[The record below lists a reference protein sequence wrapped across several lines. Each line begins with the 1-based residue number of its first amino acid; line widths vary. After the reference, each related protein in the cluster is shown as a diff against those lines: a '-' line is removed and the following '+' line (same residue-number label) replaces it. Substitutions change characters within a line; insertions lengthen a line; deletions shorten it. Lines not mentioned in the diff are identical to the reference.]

1 MNQENDKNKIVKLK
15 LYDKIAYVLSVVVI
29 LLVVLMRQE
38 DKPDFGISFG
48 FLPPLYSALNA
59 VTALLLIMALWQIKK
74 KNIQAHKRFII
85 AAIISSILF
94 LLGYVLY
101 HFTTPETKYCGV
113 GTIRYFYFFLLITH
127 IILAGV
133 ILPFILLT
141 FNRGLLMMTEK
152 HKKFAKWVFPLWLYV
167 AISGPVIY
175 LMLSPCYSH

>member
-1 MNQENDKNKIVKLK
+1 MNEVNDNLIKRLK
-15 LYDKIAYVLSVVVI
+15 LYDKFAYVLSVVVI
-29 LLVVLMRQE
+29 FLVIFMRQE
-38 DKPDFGISFG
+38 DKPDLGISFG

-59 VTALLLIMALWQIKK
+59 LTAILLVLALWQIKR
-74 KNIQAHKRFII
+74 KNIENHKRLMMS
-85 AAIISSILF
+85 AIFTSALF

-127 IILAGV
+127 IILAGA

-141 FNRGLLMMTEK
+141 FNRGLLMMTDR
-152 HKKFAKWVFPLWLYV
+152 HKKFARWVFPLWLYV

-175 LMLSPCYSH
+175 MMLAPCYDH

>member
-1 MNQENDKNKIVKLK
+1 MSSVDNKLK
-15 LYDKIAYVLSVVVI
+15 LFDRFAYAISVVVI
-29 LLVVLMRQE
+29 FLVIFMRQE

-59 VTALLLIMALWQIKK
+59 LTAVLLILALWQIKK
-74 KNIQAHKRFII
+74 KNIANHKRLMMSALFT
-85 AAIISSILF
+85 SVLF
-94 LLGYVLY
+94 LLGYVVY

-141 FNRGLLMMTEK
+141 FNRGYLMLTEK
-152 HKKFAKWVFPLWLYV
+152 HKKLARYVFPLWLYV
-167 AISGPVIY
+167 ALTGPIIY
-175 LMLSPCYSH
+175 LMLAPCYNH